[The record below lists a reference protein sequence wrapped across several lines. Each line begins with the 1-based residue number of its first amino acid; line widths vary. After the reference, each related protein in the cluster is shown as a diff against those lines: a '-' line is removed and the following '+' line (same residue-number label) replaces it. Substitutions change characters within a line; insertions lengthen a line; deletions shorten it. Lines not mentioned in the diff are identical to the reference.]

1 MSTPDARTASPS
13 ALTNATGVLPDEAAL
28 KRAFDAEFP
37 QALASAKSQLG
48 EAATLA
54 PRVVETAFVN
64 TWGQRATLGNHEHLK
79 SVLSDEIRHGAAR
92 ALSRRH
98 SGARFGAVGGAHAK
112 AHDMGAD
119 HESAAHVWSQVE
131 KALHGSGTTAEA
143 RAATAAAG
151 RHEAAAHMKRMSKRP
166 GWVIPV
172 AIGVIALAISVGGVL
187 YVDRLGEDDAVLGL
201 VANQSIQPIQSA
213 AGQIG
218 TTKLGDG
225 SSMSVGPDTRV
236 WIPDGFATKNRALKV
251 EGTAAFDVAPGQ
263 QMPFRVVSRRNHFIA
278 TGTKFVI
285 STLNK
290 DTIPMLFVQEGA
302 VTVKSGKNVLV
313 VNAGQAVSADQTKGI
328 NPLTDD
334 EKAEAFGWVDKR
346 VIVRNKQLRNVL
358 AALTRWYNYD
368 IKVADLR
375 LLDRPASLDASLDSS
390 KTVIAQVEKNANLK
404 FGFEGENRVFRDAA
418 PGAAKS
424 PKKK

>member
-1 MSTPDARTASPS
+1 
-13 ALTNATGVLPDEAAL
+13 
-28 KRAFDAEFP
+28 
-37 QALASAKSQLG
+37 
-48 EAATLA
+48 
-54 PRVVETAFVN
+54 
-64 TWGQRATLGNHEHLK
+64 
-79 SVLSDEIRHGAAR
+79 
-92 ALSRRH
+92 
-98 SGARFGAVGGAHAK
+98 
-112 AHDMGAD
+112 
-119 HESAAHVWSQVE
+119 
-131 KALHGSGTTAEA
+131 
-143 RAATAAAG
+143 
-151 RHEAAAHMKRMSKRP
+151 
-166 GWVIPV
+166 VIPV